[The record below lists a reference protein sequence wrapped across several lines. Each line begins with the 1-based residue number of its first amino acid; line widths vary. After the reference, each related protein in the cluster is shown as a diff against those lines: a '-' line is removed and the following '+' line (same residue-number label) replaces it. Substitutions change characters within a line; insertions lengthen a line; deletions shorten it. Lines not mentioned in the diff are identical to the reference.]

1 MNIKKIISQ
10 VLLLALLLSNIS
22 IEIHAAVPSKVSGIN
37 IQSLDGVVK
46 LTWYKVSNAT
56 SYMVTRAETR
66 TGTYKV
72 IANNVLENTYE
83 DTGLENANTYY
94 YKVFAENAN
103 GIGQESD
110 IVEGISSKSNY
121 LWLELY
127 GHRSY
132 LYGMDVFDTDGN
144 KVLYSS
150 HYYYDETGNDL
161 KNDYGRALLLHN
173 WCPLNYK
180 SGWGYNR
187 APMTRIGL
195 KLKPHK
201 GIDKISIYSKEHA
214 PIKADVYET
223 MEGNYSNNKLNQTTI
238 LFKSSDNNKIKEN
251 EIYKSGLKAQGNN
264 GEVMLNWDSIEGLK
278 TYTIQRA
285 EDKSGPFVTIVSELN
300 KTQYKDN
307 NLENMKTYYYKVQ
320 GITNDSNIV
329 NLGTVHANTTKD
341 RYIIF
346 ELYESYDYEDI
357 FVNEL
362 EILDDK
368 NNKIDY
374 FVDDISGFNANT
386 SIQKNINHLADNY
399 GQLNSAKDGNILND
413 NYQHYA
419 RLSLYLHNGEWVRY
433 VLKLDSNT
441 GVDKINFWAGTDKQP
456 KKVTFYTSLSYD
468 YKDNLVLRRND
479 NLAFF
484 SEKDIADTNEVVK
497 YEFTQT
503 SPNTPQGVNA
513 ISQDT
518 RVNIKW
524 NKVDNA
530 DSYKIKR
537 STSPSGPYTVIQ
549 EDVVDLQYTDTGVI
563 NGTEYYYVVSAVNKG
578 GESNNSLEASV
589 IPSAKLPQAPTELTA
604 KSQQN
609 GINLS
614 WNPIYNA
621 NSYTIKRSQ
630 TAGGPYETILE
641 NTTDTSF
648 SDSGL
653 TFGTTYY
660 YVITAN
666 NTIGISNNSE
676 EVQST
681 PGQVLPEKPINIITK
696 VKENNVYLTW
706 DTANNAVSYNVMRSE
721 AEDGTYNIME
731 NVKGISYKDVT
742 AESDKTYFYK
752 IIAVNEQGESETS
765 EQVRVVVK
773 DNIEQK
779 ILLSLTMKNGST
791 KEYVITHSQLVEFMS
806 WYQDNTIKKGLP
818 YFTLIAKNKYGA
830 YKSSKKYILF
840 DSIMA
845 IDVKEVQAN

>member
-10 VLLLALLLSNIS
+10 VLLLVLLVS
-22 IEIHAAVPSKVSGIN
+22 IVSIDTHATVPSKVRVYET
-37 IQSLDGVVK
+37 QSLDGGVK
-46 LTWYKVSNAT
+46 LRWSTISNAT
-56 SYMVTRAETR
+56 SYIVKRAETR
-66 TGTYKV
+66 LGNYTV
-72 IANNVLENTYE
+72 IEDNLLENTYE
-83 DTGLENANTYY
+83 DTELENAKTYY
-94 YKVFAENAN
+94 YKVIAKNAE
-103 GIGQESD
+103 GKGQESE
-110 IVEGISSKSNY
+110 IVEATPSKSNY
-121 LWLELY
+121 LWIEIYGFNSSIAKLELFDEKDNKIY
-127 GHRSY
+127 FDEGSFNDPTIRGSY
-132 LYGMDVFDTDGN
+132 YNWV
-144 KVLYSS
+144 SAI
-150 HYYYDETGNDL
+150 
-161 KNDYGRALLLHN
+161 KNDGVF
-173 WCPLNYK
+173 LN
-180 SGWGYNR
+180 SANSNTYNSDYI
-187 APMTRIGL
+187 PTTRIGL
-195 KLKPHK
+195 KLKPHI
-201 GIDKISIYSKEHA
+201 GIKKISFNGYGIRANFYETIETSYSKNPQTFGEVIFTNA
-214 PIKADVYET
+214 NNTKYEILRSGLEAQGKDKEVSLQWNSVASVKSYMIKRAEYQTGPFNVI
-223 MEGNYSNNKLNQTTI
+223 EGNILTTRYTDKTVDNQ
-238 LFKSSDNNKIKEN
+238 
-251 EIYKSGLKAQGNN
+251 
-264 GEVMLNWDSIEGLK
+264 
-278 TYTIQRA
+278 
-285 EDKSGPFVTIVSELN
+285 
-300 KTQYKDN
+300 
-307 NLENMKTYYYKVQ
+307 KTYYYKVEAQ
-320 GITNDSNIV
+320 DLLGNIID
-329 NLGTVHANTTKD
+329 LGTVSAKTTKCMFVIMELFESNNTTYNSS
-341 RYIIF
+341 R
-346 ELYESYDYEDI
+346 LYEL
-357 FVNEL
+357 N
-362 EILDDK
+362 ILD
-368 NNKIDY
+368 NNDDIINYRVSQTACFNTPIDY
-374 FVDDISGFNANT
+374 DPESRIY
-386 SIQKNINHLADNY
+386 KKENHYYRYGNLHDNNDTKY
-399 GQLNSAKDGNILND
+399 IGSQLGNGQW
-413 NYQHYA
+413 A
-419 RLSLYLHNGEWVRY
+419 RFI
-433 VLKLDSNT
+433 LKLDDNIGIS
-441 GVDKINFWAGTDKQP
+441 KINLWTGNDYAP
-456 KKVTFYTSLSYD
+456 KKVTFFTALSYD
-468 YKDNLVLRRND
+468 YENNLKLRKNT
-479 NLAFF
+479 NFAFF
-484 SEKDIADTNEVVK
+484 SEKTLANTGELIK

-549 EDVVDLQYTDTGVI
+549 EDIVDLQYTDTGVI

-589 IPSAKLPQAPTELTA
+589 IPSAKLPQTPTGLTA

-621 NSYTIKRSQ
+621 SSYTIKRSE

-653 TFGTTYY
+653 IFGTTYY

-666 NTIGISNNSE
+666 NSIGISNNSE
-676 EVQST
+676 EIQGT

-706 DTANNAVSYNVMRSE
+706 DTANHAVSYNVMRSE
-721 AEDGTYNIME
+721 TEDGTYNVIE

-791 KEYVITHSQLVEFMS
+791 KEYVITHSQLVKFMS
-806 WYQDNTIKKGLP
+806 WYQDNTVKKGLP
-818 YFTLIAKNKYGA
+818 YFTLIAKNRYGA

-845 IDVKEVQAN
+845 IDVKEVQSN

>member
-10 VLLLALLLSNIS
+10 VLLLALLISNIS
-22 IEIHAAVPSKVSGIN
+22 IDTHASVPLKVSVN
-37 IQSLDGVVK
+37 DNQSLDGGIK
-46 LTWYKVSNAT
+46 LSWYKRSEAT
-56 SYMVTRAETR
+56 SYIVKRAETR
-66 TGTYKV
+66 LGNYTV
-72 IANNVLENTYE
+72 IKDNLLENTYE
-83 DTGLENANTYY
+83 DIGLKNAKTYY
-94 YKVFAENAN
+94 YKIIAKNAD
-103 GIGQESD
+103 GLGQESD
-110 IVEGISSKSNY
+110 IVEATPSKSNY
-121 LWLELY
+121 LWIEIYGFDSTIANLEL
-127 GHRSY
+127 
-132 LYGMDVFDTDGN
+132 FDEKGN
-144 KVLYSS
+144 KIYFDGKFFNDPTLRGTYNYWVSS
-150 HYYYDETGNDL
+150 I
-161 KNDYGRALLLHN
+161 KNDGVH
-173 WCPLNYK
+173 LN
-180 SGWGYNR
+180 SSRSTTYNSDYI
-187 APMTRIGL
+187 PTTRIGL
-195 KLKPHK
+195 KLKPHN
-201 GIDKISIYSKEHA
+201 GIKKISFNGNGIRANFYETIETSYSKNPQTFGELVFTNA
-214 PIKADVYET
+214 KSTKLKYE
-223 MEGNYSNNKLNQTTI
+223 I
-238 LFKSSDNNKIKEN
+238 F
-251 EIYKSGLKAQGNN
+251 KSGLEAKGQDK
-264 GEVMLNWDSIEGLK
+264 EVYLQW
-278 TYTIQRA
+278 
-285 EDKSGPFVTIVSELN
+285 
-300 KTQYKDN
+300 N
-307 NLENMKTYYYKVQ
+307 NLENIKSYTIKRAENEDGPFDVITDNVLTTKYIDKTVENQKTYYYKVEAQ
-320 GITNDSNIV
+320 DLLGNILD
-329 NLGTVHANTTKD
+329 LGNVCANTTKCMF
-341 RYIIF
+341 IIM
-346 ELYESYDYEDI
+346 ELLEASNTNGNSSKLYEL
-357 FVNEL
+357 N
-362 EILDDK
+362 ILDNN
-368 NNKIDY
+368 NNKVNYRFSQDACFNTPIDY
-374 FVDDISGFNANT
+374 NPESRIYKKQNYY
-386 SIQKNINHLADNY
+386 HNY
-399 GQLNSAKDGNILND
+399 GDLHDND
-413 NYQHYA
+413 NKSYIGCYPHWA
-419 RLSLYLHNGEWVRY
+419 RY
-433 VLKLDSNT
+433 VFKLDDNIGIS
-441 GVDKINFWAGTDKQP
+441 KINLWAQYAP
-456 KKVTFYTSLSYD
+456 KKVTFFTALSYD
-468 YKDNLVLRRND
+468 YENNLKLRRNT
-479 NLAFF
+479 NFAFF
-484 SEKDIADTNEVVK
+484 SEKSIASTEDITK

-549 EDVVDLQYTDTGVI
+549 ENIVDLQYTDTGVI

-589 IPSAKLPQAPTELTA
+589 IPSAKLPQSPTGLTA

-621 NSYTIKRSQ
+621 SNYTIKRSE

-676 EVQST
+676 EVQGT
-681 PGQVLPEKPINIITK
+681 PGQVLPEKPINIITI

-706 DTANNAVSYNVMRSE
+706 DTANHAVSYNVMRSE
-721 AEDGTYNIME
+721 AEDGTYNVIE

-791 KEYVITHSQLVEFMS
+791 KEYVITHSQLVKFMS

-818 YFTLIAKNKYGA
+818 YFTLISKNKYGA

>member
-10 VLLLALLLSNIS
+10 LIVLVLLFSHTS
-22 IEIHAAVPSKVSGIN
+22 IKTYASLPYVTGVTTE
-37 IQSLDGVVK
+37 SLDHGVK
-46 LTWYKVSNAT
+46 LFINGRTGSPT
-56 SYMVTRAETR
+56 SYMIKRSDTK
-66 TGTYKV
+66 TGNYKV
-72 IANNVLENTYE
+72 IVDNLTELSYE
-83 DTGLENANTYY
+83 DTGLENAKTYF
-94 YKVFAENAN
+94 YKVIAKNED
-103 GIGQESD
+103 GIGKDSD
-110 IVEGISSKSNY
+110 IIEGIPSKTNF
-121 LWLELY
+121 LWLEVY

-132 LYGMDVFDTDGN
+132 LYGIDVFDTDGN

-150 HYYYDETGNDL
+150 HYYYDQTGY
-161 KNDYGRALLLHN
+161 KNNQYAGKLLLHGA
-173 WCPLNYK
+173 CLLNNN
-180 SGWGYNR
+180 SWNNNI

-201 GIDKISIYSKEHA
+201 GIKKISIYSKEHA
-214 PIKADVYET
+214 PIKADIYET
-223 MEGNYSNNKLNQTTI
+223 IDDDNCNKLNQTSV
-238 LFKSSDNNKIKEN
+238 LFESSDNNNVKEY
-251 EIYKSGLKAQGNN
+251 EIFKSGLKAQGIDRK
-264 GEVMLNWDSIEGLK
+264 VMLNWDSIEGVK
-278 TYTIQRA
+278 TYAIQRA
-285 EDKSGPFVTIVSELN
+285 EDKSGPFITIENELN
-300 KTQYKDN
+300 KTQYEDN
-307 NLENMKTYYYKVQ
+307 NLENNKMYYYKVQ
-320 GITNDSNIV
+320 GSTNNGNIID
-329 NLGTVHANTTKD
+329 LGTVKANTTKD
-341 RYIIF
+341 RYVIF
-346 ELYESYDYEDI
+346 ELYESYDQNELYI
-357 FVNEL
+357 NEL
-362 EILDDK
+362 EILDNK
-368 NNKIDY
+368 NNKINY
-374 FVDDISGFNANT
+374 FVDDFATFNTPISVV
-386 SIQKNINHLADNY
+386 KNINHLAGHYRELDY
-399 GQLNSAKDGNILND
+399 AKDGNIFND
-413 NYQHYA
+413 NYQHYV

-484 SEKDIADTNEVVK
+484 SEKDIADTDEVVK

-563 NGTEYYYVVSAVNKG
+563 NGTEYYYVVSAINKG

-589 IPSAKLPQAPTELTA
+589 IPSAKLPQAPTGLTV

-621 NSYTIKRSQ
+621 NSYTIKRYE

-641 NTTDTSF
+641 NTTDTTF

-676 EVQST
+676 EVQGT
-681 PGQVLPEKPINIITK
+681 PGQILPEKPINIITK

-706 DTANNAVSYNVMRSE
+706 DTANHAVSYNVMRSE

-791 KEYVITHSQLVEFMS
+791 KEYVITHSQLVKFMS
-806 WYQDNTIKKGLP
+806 WYQDNSIKKGLP
-818 YFTLIAKNKYGA
+818 YFTLIAKNRYGA

-845 IDVKEVQAN
+845 IDVKEVQSN